1 MKRKKWIILGMSVV
15 LLTECSEKKAAE
27 VSADTKK
34 MESTVESEQNVL
46 DFVDAHGEHYSIEIN
61 EAVEKKPYD
70 NTLFVKDDNKIS
82 YEDDKYTS
90 RIGVDVSVFQGDI
103 DWEQVKESGY
113 DFAILRIG
121 YRGYGEEGTLNAD
134 EKFEQNLIN
143 ARNAGMDVGVYFFSQ
158 AVNEEEAKEEADFVL
173 EHLQGQELQMPV
185 VYDPE
190 HILEDE
196 ARTDDVAGEQFTDNA
211 ETFCKAVE
219 EAGYDAM
226 IYSNMLWEAYELELE
241 KLSDYPIWYAD
252 YEALPQTPYRFCMWQ
267 YSSTGSVPGIE
278 GNVDLNVQLLKK

>member
-1 MKRKKWIILGMSVV
+1 MEQCAACISKCLRKNGRGKKTEGIGRYSGDFIYLSSFMAVWGDKSAGKYSEENGDQMKRKKWIILGMSVV

-61 EAVEKKPYD
+61 EAVKKKPYD

-103 DWEQVKESGY
+103 DWEQVKE
-113 DFAILRIG
+113 
-121 YRGYGEEGTLNAD
+121 
-134 EKFEQNLIN
+134 
-143 ARNAGMDVGVYFFSQ
+143 
-158 AVNEEEAKEEADFVL
+158 
-173 EHLQGQELQMPV
+173 
-185 VYDPE
+185 
-190 HILEDE
+190 
-196 ARTDDVAGEQFTDNA
+196 
-211 ETFCKAVE
+211 
-219 EAGYDAM
+219 AGYDAM
-226 IYSNMLWEAYELELE
+226 IYSNMLWEAYELDLE

-278 GNVDLNVQLLKK
+278 GNVDLNIQLLKK

>member
-173 EHLQGQELQMPV
+173 EYLQGQELQMPV

>member
-1 MKRKKWIILGMSVV
+1 MDYFRNINCFDGRMLR
-15 LLTECSEKKAAE
+15 EKAAE
-27 VSADTKK
+27 VSADEKNV
-34 MESTVESEQNVL
+34 ESTEEEQNVL
-46 DFVDAHGEHYSIEIN
+46 DFVDAHGEHYTVEIN
-61 EAVEKKPYD
+61 EAVEKNPYD
-70 NTLFVKDDNKIS
+70 NELFVKDDNHKIS
-82 YEDDKYTS
+82 YEDKKYTS
-90 RIGVDVSVFQGDI
+90 RLGVDVSVFQGHI
-103 DWEQVKESGY
+103 DWEQVKAAGY
-113 DFAILRIG
+113 EFAILRIG

-134 EKFEQNLIN
+134 EKFEQNLEN
-143 ARNAGMDVGVYFFSQ
+143 ARKAGMDVGVYFFSQ

-173 EHLQGQELQMPV
+173 EHLRGQELQMPV

-196 ARTDDVAGEQFTDNA
+196 ARTDEVTGEQFTDNA

-226 IYSNMLWEAYELELE
+226 IYSNMLWEAYELDLE

-278 GNVDLNVQLLKK
+278 GNVDLNIQLLKK